1 MASSILR
8 SVAVVIT
15 LVTSAQIQSQTAVLY
30 DFTFDV
36 APSLRQELPKY
47 DGAGRAK
54 GNYVRGEWVPE
65 TTRETL
71 NSRYVE
77 SICETLTAALIDV
90 YGYED
95 VHIMYPGALSM
106 TVHPSRMDGFPKAS
120 LKKAVKRNPSDNYI
134 QCEIA
139 LKGRSSGTLVVMNKQ
154 REASL
159 KVNAEITLTAFR
171 QDGTIEDLKSI
182 KINDLMS
189 AFAENRVVSLED
201 EFTRVLGAGYL
212 SQSDM
217 ERLFLASLQS
227 LLR

>member
-1 MASSILR
+1 MLSLLRPAALVLSIL
-8 SVAVVIT
+8 VCT
-15 LVTSAQIQSQTAVLY
+15 QMQSQSAVLF

-77 SICETLTAALIDV
+77 SICLTLKTALTDV
-90 YGYED
+90 YGFDD
-95 VHIMYPGALSM
+95 VHIMYPGPMSM

-120 LKKAVKRNPSDNYI
+120 LKKAVKRNPSDTYI
-134 QCEIA
+134 QCEIT

-171 QDGTIEDLKSI
+171 QDGTIENLQSI
-182 KINDLMS
+182 KMSDLIA
-189 AFAENRVVSLED
+189 AFDENRVVRLED
-201 EFTRVLGAGYL
+201 EFTRVFGAGYL

-217 ERLFLASLQS
+217 ERIFLASLQN

>member
-1 MASSILR
+1 M
-8 SVAVVIT
+8 
-15 LVTSAQIQSQTAVLY
+15 QSQTAVLF

-36 APSLRQELPKY
+36 APGLRQELPKY

-95 VHIMYPGALSM
+95 VHIIYPGPMSM

-120 LKKAVKRNPSDNYI
+120 LKKAVKRNPSDTYI
-134 QCEIA
+134 QCEIT
-139 LKGRSSGTLVVMNKQ
+139 LKGSSSGTLVVMNKQ

-171 QDGTIEDLKSI
+171 QDGTIENLQSI
-182 KINDLMS
+182 KMSDLIA
-189 AFAENRVVSLED
+189 AFDENRVVRLED
-201 EFTRVLGAGYL
+201 EFTRVFGAGYL

-217 ERLFLASLQS
+217 ERIFLASLQN